1 VATKIVAGTVP
12 AQPPVPI
19 LTSRSSNSIAFN
31 YSSPPNIGAPPV
43 IGYKILWNQGMGS
56 IFTLLST
63 NSDLTNLNF
72 AKSTNI
78 FGGVTYEFS
87 IIAINIVGDS
97 SPSISLAILAAQ
109 LPTAPQNLVKFSADK
124 TSISVSWTA
133 PMSDGSTP
141 VTGYILYWDNASG
154 TIINTPI
161 GSTSWQTLTYSQA
174 GLQTNKNYIFAVSSV
189 NVVGESPITISAPI
203 ITATVPG

>member
-1 VATKIVAGTVP
+1 
-12 AQPPVPI
+12 
-19 LTSRSSNSIAFN
+19 
-31 YSSPPNIGAPPV
+31 
-43 IGYKILWNQGMGS
+43 
-56 IFTLLST
+56 
-63 NSDLTNLNF
+63 
-72 AKSTNI
+72 
-78 FGGVTYEFS
+78 
-87 IIAINIVGDS
+87 
-97 SPSISLAILAAQ
+97 
-109 LPTAPQNLVKFSADK
+109 
-124 TSISVSWTA
+124 
-133 PMSDGSTP
+133 MSDGSTP